1 MSHLEMPVLPRF
13 APALLAVALPLSAL
27 GDEVYFNDFQS
38 AVGPGWSSATA
49 QPWGIRSTPLPADD
63 SRKFLGYF
71 GGEDQV
77 TLSLTDLPA
86 GATSVLLEFDLY
98 LMWSWD
104 GSDTRPVN
112 GVSRGPDEFGFS
124 IDAGGGTPVSQGW
137 TFSHGS
143 GALAPQTYCPGATSP
158 CLPTTGAQERYS
170 LGYRFDILPTEED
183 LDSTTAAPMDSV
195 YRLSMEVPL
204 AAPAATFTFFS
215 QGLQVRDDLDFPYL
229 DEAWG
234 LDNVRVSVAI
244 PEPGSAWLV
253 LGGLAVVASAL
264 RRARRA

>member
-1 MSHLEMPVLPRF
+1 MLPRLLS
-13 APALLAVALPLSAL
+13 ALLAAALPLSAS
-27 GDEVYFNDFQS
+27 GDEVYFNDFQGT
-38 AVGPGWSSATA
+38 VGPGWSSASA
-49 QPWGIRSTPLPADD
+49 LPWGIRSAPLPADD

-86 GATSVLLEFDLY
+86 GATSVRLEFDLY

-124 IDAGGGTPVSQGW
+124 IDAGDGTPVSQGW

-143 GALAPQTYCPGATSP
+143 GALAPQTYCPGASAP
-158 CLPTTGAQERYS
+158 CLPTTGAQERYT

-204 AAPAATFTFFS
+204 SASAATFTFFS
-215 QGLQVRDDLDFPYL
+215 QGLQVRDDLAFPYL

-244 PEPGSAWLV
+244 PEPESAWLL
-253 LGGLAVVASAL
+253 LGGLAVVAAA
-264 RRARRA
+264 ARRPRKA